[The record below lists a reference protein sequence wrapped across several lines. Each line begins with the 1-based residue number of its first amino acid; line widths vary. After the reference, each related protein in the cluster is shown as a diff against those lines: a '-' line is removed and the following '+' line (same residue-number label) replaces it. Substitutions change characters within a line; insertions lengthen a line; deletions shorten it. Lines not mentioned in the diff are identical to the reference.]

1 MIIKKK
7 DEEIWT
13 NQQIQT
19 FMLDTMN
26 MPNFCDRIQHILKNE
41 KDYEYSSFYKETK
54 IKLLDLYKAF
64 REDQLFSPENFLNYV
79 QKNINNLDLSNLNK
93 ILDQFNQETKDTYN
107 QAISA
112 AKEVGMEDMLKEAGI
127 VK

>member
-1 MIIKKK
+1 
-7 DEEIWT
+7 
-13 NQQIQT
+13 
-19 FMLDTMN
+19 MLDTMN